1 MQVQNIKFKQNSRHN
16 PKQQSFLG
24 YRIDILDAGQHMMD
38 LKYFAKTVIDD
49 INIHPKIQTIH
60 VETNPK
66 NYLVKQMD
74 SLKQRL
80 IEINSQPK
88 SKKPDYVAIP
98 GSFKVPLLNLND
110 RINAICCKNIQF
122 TPENVKSKKE
132 DLMELLQ
139 IISENPHQHE
149 EQISHM
155 DSLKQ
160 GAEHVFGVIQ
170 EINKAIKN
178 GIKVYIPSSH
188 PQMENIQWLAK
199 DRDLKPELNHYLA
212 TGEDVNGAISGIQ
225 NELKNTNW
233 YDFNLL
239 TLSDAKSVNLQDIN
253 GNNHLYSAFDSC
265 ITEGAR
271 GVYNFSPVRKKGQL
285 IGVSF
290 LDEKTVHYP
299 IQEYARK
306 DHVSNLTRFVGL
318 PLDKFLAS
326 HVEHEKFIAYLHGNI
341 KYRADDFVN
350 KLFNVDKIFSP
361 TEINEK
367 KIRSK
372 GDYVDSS
379 LNLFF
384 RENKDG
390 NVIFPNCDW
399 EQSGRPSVVSMSGSC
414 FSIFNA
420 IKKNIEL

>member
-1 MQVQNIKFKQNSRHN
+1 MQVQNINFKSNLSHN
-16 PKQQSFLG
+16 KRQQSFTG
-24 YRIDILDAGQHMMD
+24 YKIDILDAGQHMVD
-38 LKYFAKTVIDD
+38 LKSFAKAVIDD
-49 INIHPKIQTIH
+49 IKIQTIN

-66 NYLVKQMD
+66 NYLVKQMN
-74 SLKQRL
+74 SLKQCL
-80 IEINSQPK
+80 IEINSRSK

-110 RINAICCKNIQF
+110 RINTICRKDIQF
-122 TPENVKSKKE
+122 TPENIKSKKE

-139 IISENPHQHE
+139 IISKNPHQHE

-188 PQMENIQWLAK
+188 PQMENILWLAK
-199 DRDLKPELNHYLA
+199 DRGLKPELYHYLA
-212 TGEDVNGAISGIQ
+212 TGEDVNGSVSSIWT
-225 NELKNTNW
+225 ELKDKNW
-233 YDFNLL
+233 YNFNLL

-253 GNNHLYSAFDSC
+253 GNSHLYSAYDSC
-265 ITEGAR
+265 ISEGAR
-271 GVYNFSPVRKKGQL
+271 GVYNFFPIRKKEKL
-285 IGVSF
+285 IGFSF

-299 IQEYARK
+299 IKDYARK
-306 DHVSNLTRFVGL
+306 DYVSNLIKFVGL
-318 PLDKFLAS
+318 PLDKVLAS
-326 HVEHEKFIAYLHGNI
+326 PIEHEKFLGYLRGNI
-341 KYRADDFVN
+341 KYKADDFIN
-350 KLFNVDKIFSP
+350 KIFNVDKIFSP
-361 TEINEK
+361 TEMYEK
-367 KIRSK
+367 KIRLK

-384 RENKDG
+384 RKNKDG
-390 NVIFPNCDW
+390 NVIFPNCDG
-399 EQSGRPSVVSMSGSC
+399 EQSGRPSVVPMTGSC